1 MESRAPCLETP
12 SRSVQT
18 SHDRERN
25 FQEPRRLSEE
35 ERLEQEEEWVKEA
48 LRAYS
53 PAEVFHQRAPIGA
66 RSCFGEGVRVIIHS
80 VNAGS
85 IVSEQNGTEPAATTG
100 VVSEDQVKLALRR
113 VKDPDLQLNI
123 IDLGLVYGITVDG
136 TTVKV
141 DMTLTSPA
149 CLSGPELMTNAET
162 EVKSLPGVEKVEV
175 NLVWMPFWTP
185 EKMEPRV
192 RAYLGF

>member
-1 MESRAPCLETP
+1 MNDDSVTTP
-12 SRSVQT
+12 TPIPDSTSVAAEASAT
-18 SHDRERN
+18 S
-25 FQEPRRLSEE
+25 
-35 ERLEQEEEWVKEA
+35 
-48 LRAYS
+48 
-53 PAEVFHQRAPIGA
+53 
-66 RSCFGEGVRVIIHS
+66 
-80 VNAGS
+80 
-85 IVSEQNGTEPAATTG
+85 G

-123 IDLGLVYGITVDG
+123 IDLGLVYGIAVDG
-136 TTVKV
+136 STVKI

-149 CLSGPELMTNAET
+149 CPSGPELMTNAEN
-162 EVKSLPGVEKVEV
+162 EIKSLPGVEKVEV

>member
-1 MESRAPCLETP
+1 MSDESITNPASASTSVAAEAEAP
-12 SRSVQT
+12 
-18 SHDRERN
+18 
-25 FQEPRRLSEE
+25 
-35 ERLEQEEEWVKEA
+35 
-48 LRAYS
+48 
-53 PAEVFHQRAPIGA
+53 
-66 RSCFGEGVRVIIHS
+66 
-80 VNAGS
+80 
-85 IVSEQNGTEPAATTG
+85 ATTG

-123 IDLGLVYGITVDG
+123 IDLGLVYAIAVDG

-149 CLSGPELMTNAET
+149 CPSGPELMTNAQN

>member
-1 MESRAPCLETP
+1 MFPPCRVRDYSVDNADSIMSDDPTSSP
-12 SRSVQT
+12 ST
-18 SHDRERN
+18 TD
-25 FQEPRRLSEE
+25 P
-35 ERLEQEEEWVKEA
+35 
-48 LRAYS
+48 
-53 PAEVFHQRAPIGA
+53 P
-66 RSCFGEGVRVIIHS
+66 
-80 VNAGS
+80 
-85 IVSEQNGTEPAATTG
+85 ATTG

-123 IDLGLVYGITVDG
+123 VDLGLVYGIAVDG
-136 TTVKV
+136 TTVRI

-149 CLSGPELMTNAET
+149 CPSGPELMTNAQNEIM
-162 EVKSLPGVEKVEV
+162 SIPGVEKVDV

>member
-1 MESRAPCLETP
+1 MSDSP
-12 SRSVQT
+12 S
-18 SHDRERN
+18 
-25 FQEPRRLSEE
+25 
-35 ERLEQEEEWVKEA
+35 A
-48 LRAYS
+48 S
-53 PAEVFHQRAPIGA
+53 PVPL
-66 RSCFGEGVRVIIHS
+66 
-80 VNAGS
+80 
-85 IVSEQNGTEPAATTG
+85 PASPSG
-100 VVSEDQVKLALRR
+100 VVSEDQVKLALRK

-123 IDLGLVYGITVDG
+123 MDLGLVYGIAVDG

-149 CLSGPELMTNAET
+149 CPSGPELMTNAEKEIMT
-162 EVKSLPGVEKVEV
+162 IPGVEKVEV

>member
-1 MESRAPCLETP
+1 MSDES
-12 SRSVQT
+12 
-18 SHDRERN
+18 
-25 FQEPRRLSEE
+25 
-35 ERLEQEEEWVKEA
+35 
-48 LRAYS
+48 
-53 PAEVFHQRAPIGA
+53 
-66 RSCFGEGVRVIIHS
+66 
-80 VNAGS
+80 
-85 IVSEQNGTEPAATTG
+85 ATTPTSSPTSAAVDPPATSG

-123 IDLGLVYGITVDG
+123 IDLGLVYGIVVDG
-136 TTVKV
+136 STVKI

-149 CLSGPELMTNAET
+149 CPSGPELMTNAEN
-162 EVKSLPGVEKVEV
+162 EVKALPGVEKVEV

>member
-1 MESRAPCLETP
+1 MSDESITTP
-12 SRSVQT
+12 SSAATSVAA
-18 SHDRERN
+18 
-25 FQEPRRLSEE
+25 
-35 ERLEQEEEWVKEA
+35 EA
-48 LRAYS
+48 N
-53 PAEVFHQRAPIGA
+53 AP
-66 RSCFGEGVRVIIHS
+66 
-80 VNAGS
+80 
-85 IVSEQNGTEPAATTG
+85 ATTG

-123 IDLGLVYGITVDG
+123 IDLGLVYAIAVDG

-149 CLSGPELMTNAET
+149 CPSGPELMTNAQN
-162 EVKSLPGVEKVEV
+162 EVKTLPGVEKVEV

>member
-1 MESRAPCLETP
+1 MM
-12 SRSVQT
+12 
-18 SHDRERN
+18 N
-25 FQEPRRLSEE
+25 EE
-35 ERLEQEEEWVKEA
+35 
-48 LRAYS
+48 
-53 PAEVFHQRAPIGA
+53 
-66 RSCFGEGVRVIIHS
+66 
-80 VNAGS
+80 
-85 IVSEQNGTEPAATTG
+85 NGQAATAAASTTEPVATTG

-123 IDLGLVYGITVDG
+123 IDLGLVYGIAVDG

-149 CLSGPELMTNAET
+149 CPSGPELMTNAEQ

-185 EKMEPRV
+185 ERMEPRV

>member
-1 MESRAPCLETP
+1 MSFGDYSSRLGGYPCP
-12 SRSVQT
+12 SRIPIPHPPMADET
-18 SHDRERN
+18 T
-25 FQEPRRLSEE
+25 PTPT
-35 ERLEQEEEWVKEA
+35 EA
-48 LRAYS
+48 A
-53 PAEVFHQRAPIGA
+53 PATP
-66 RSCFGEGVRVIIHS
+66 
-80 VNAGS
+80 
-85 IVSEQNGTEPAATTG
+85 G

-123 IDLGLVYGITVDG
+123 MDLGLVYNIAVDG
-136 TTVKV
+136 TTVKI

-149 CLSGPELMTNAET
+149 CPSGPELMTNAEK
-162 EVKSLPGVEKVEV
+162 EVMGLPGVEKVEV

>member
-1 MESRAPCLETP
+1 MM
-12 SRSVQT
+12 
-18 SHDRERN
+18 N
-25 FQEPRRLSEE
+25 EE
-35 ERLEQEEEWVKEA
+35 NGQDA
-48 LRAYS
+48 
-53 PAEVFHQRAPIGA
+53 GA
-66 RSCFGEGVRVIIHS
+66 AASAI
-80 VNAGS
+80 
-85 IVSEQNGTEPAATTG
+85 EPAATTG

-123 IDLGLVYGITVDG
+123 IDLGLVYGIAVDG

-149 CLSGPELMTNAET
+149 CPSGPELMTNAEQ

>member
-1 MESRAPCLETP
+1 MDAGSTM
-12 SRSVQT
+12 
-18 SHDRERN
+18 
-25 FQEPRRLSEE
+25 SEE
-35 ERLEQEEEWVKEA
+35 K
-48 LRAYS
+48 
-53 PAEVFHQRAPIGA
+53 GA
-66 RSCFGEGVRVIIHS
+66 
-80 VNAGS
+80 
-85 IVSEQNGTEPAATTG
+85 TPAAAESSATSG

-123 IDLGLVYGITVDG
+123 IDLGLVYGIVVDG
-136 TTVKV
+136 STVKV

-149 CLSGPELMTNAET
+149 CPSGPELMTNAER
-162 EVKSLPGVEKVEV
+162 EVRSLTGVEKVEV

>member
-1 MESRAPCLETP
+1 MLMSDESITTPAPT
-12 SRSVQT
+12 
-18 SHDRERN
+18 
-25 FQEPRRLSEE
+25 
-35 ERLEQEEEWVKEA
+35 
-48 LRAYS
+48 
-53 PAEVFHQRAPIGA
+53 
-66 RSCFGEGVRVIIHS
+66 
-80 VNAGS
+80 
-85 IVSEQNGTEPAATTG
+85 PAAASGPADAAATSG

-123 IDLGLVYGITVDG
+123 IDLGLVYGIAVDG

-149 CLSGPELMTNAET
+149 CPSGPELMTNAEQ
-162 EVKSLPGVEKVEV
+162 EVRTLPGVEKVEV

>member
-1 MESRAPCLETP
+1 MSDETVTTPNPTPTSSSAAADAPA
-12 SRSVQT
+12 T
-18 SHDRERN
+18 SG
-25 FQEPRRLSEE
+25 
-35 ERLEQEEEWVKEA
+35 
-48 LRAYS
+48 
-53 PAEVFHQRAPIGA
+53 I
-66 RSCFGEGVRVIIHS
+66 
-80 VNAGS
+80 
-85 IVSEQNGTEPAATTG
+85 
-100 VVSEDQVKLALRR
+100 VSEDQVKLALRR

-123 IDLGLVYGITVDG
+123 IDLGLVYGIAVDG
-136 TTVKV
+136 STVKI

-149 CLSGPELMTNAET
+149 CPSGPELMTNAEN

>member
-1 MESRAPCLETP
+1 MTDESTTTPAPTEAP
-12 SRSVQT
+12 AT
-18 SHDRERN
+18 S
-25 FQEPRRLSEE
+25 
-35 ERLEQEEEWVKEA
+35 
-48 LRAYS
+48 
-53 PAEVFHQRAPIGA
+53 
-66 RSCFGEGVRVIIHS
+66 
-80 VNAGS
+80 
-85 IVSEQNGTEPAATTG
+85 G

-123 IDLGLVYGITVDG
+123 IDLGLVYGIAVDG

-149 CLSGPELMTNAET
+149 CPSGPELMTNAEK
-162 EVKSLPGVEKVEV
+162 EVRTLPGVEKVEV

>member
-1 MESRAPCLETP
+1 MRAP
-12 SRSVQT
+12 
-18 SHDRERN
+18 
-25 FQEPRRLSEE
+25 
-35 ERLEQEEEWVKEA
+35 K
-48 LRAYS
+48 
-53 PAEVFHQRAPIGA
+53 GA
-66 RSCFGEGVRVIIHS
+66 RSCFRVLRLVIIRYMS
-80 VNAGS
+80 DDPV
-85 IVSEQNGTEPAATTG
+85 TTPASTPTALAADTPATSG

-123 IDLGLVYGITVDG
+123 IDLGLVYAIAVDG
-136 TTVKV
+136 STVKV

-149 CLSGPELMTNAET
+149 CPSGPELMTNAEN
-162 EVKSLPGVEKVEV
+162 EVKARPGVEKVEV

>member
-1 MESRAPCLETP
+1 MSDESITSPPPASASAAAEADAPA
-12 SRSVQT
+12 T
-18 SHDRERN
+18 S
-25 FQEPRRLSEE
+25 
-35 ERLEQEEEWVKEA
+35 
-48 LRAYS
+48 
-53 PAEVFHQRAPIGA
+53 
-66 RSCFGEGVRVIIHS
+66 
-80 VNAGS
+80 
-85 IVSEQNGTEPAATTG
+85 G

-123 IDLGLVYGITVDG
+123 IDLGLVYGIVVDG
-136 TTVKV
+136 STVKI

-149 CLSGPELMTNAET
+149 CPSGPELMTNAQN
-162 EVKSLPGVEKVEV
+162 EVKLLPGVEKVDV

>member
-1 MESRAPCLETP
+1 M
-12 SRSVQT
+12 
-18 SHDRERN
+18 N
-25 FQEPRRLSEE
+25 EE
-35 ERLEQEEEWVKEA
+35 NGEA
-48 LRAYS
+48 AS
-53 PAEVFHQRAPIGA
+53 PATPAA
-66 RSCFGEGVRVIIHS
+66 
-80 VNAGS
+80 
-85 IVSEQNGTEPAATTG
+85 EPATAG

-123 IDLGLVYGITVDG
+123 MDMGLVYAIAVDG

-141 DMTLTSPA
+141 DMTLTSPG
-149 CLSGPELMTNAET
+149 CPSGPEIMTNAEIELKT
-162 EVKSLPGVEKVEV
+162 LPGVEKVEM

>member
-1 MESRAPCLETP
+1 MTDESTTTPAPTEAP
-12 SRSVQT
+12 AT
-18 SHDRERN
+18 S
-25 FQEPRRLSEE
+25 
-35 ERLEQEEEWVKEA
+35 
-48 LRAYS
+48 
-53 PAEVFHQRAPIGA
+53 
-66 RSCFGEGVRVIIHS
+66 
-80 VNAGS
+80 
-85 IVSEQNGTEPAATTG
+85 G

-123 IDLGLVYGITVDG
+123 IDLGLVYGIAVDG

-149 CLSGPELMTNAET
+149 CPSGPELMTNAEK
-162 EVKSLPGVEKVEV
+162 EVKTLPGVEKVEV